1 MSKGVII
8 MNGFG
13 TRNGRGGTISVTV
26 FISASRRSVEKSSV
40 RLLGI
45 EYGFLNRRN
54 FRENNFEKLPREVT
68 REDKERFTDDSERTE
83 RKGKRKSKSIAYS
96 VGVLIG
102 IAQNVLI

>member
-1 MSKGVII
+1 

-40 RLLGI
+40 RLLEI
-45 EYGFLNRRN
+45 EFGFLNRRN
-54 FRENNFEKLPREVT
+54 FREKNFEKLPHKVT
-68 REDKERFTDDSERTE
+68 REDKERFIDDSERTE
-83 RKGKRKSKSIAYS
+83 RKGKRKSKSIVYS